1 MVSPDA
7 RTILDQ
13 VGIEVVRAV
22 YAKTLAVRVLP
33 RDYADPVEFSTG
45 TVQLGEVDIWLEQH
59 TKRATEQRQSE
70 RRVSLWIMWIA
81 VATLLVA
88 AATGGFTWWQWNESQ
103 RPKLVT
109 TDARLYI
116 NHAGNPPPELV
127 QLFWRNGERA
137 AFRGAATVFTVSED
151 GNQHEKFGLSEITV
165 DWQNTSTTLLPFGSG
180 YAQIPVDMN
189 KFLGMFLVCAK
200 YYDEANH
207 SYRQAFLFRRGTPF
221 NDHILT
227 RLDELPS
234 KRDACKRASKA
245 A

>member
-1 MVSPDA
+1 MGGSWTRSRPKKLERFGGETPERIHMA
-7 RTILDQ
+7 I
-13 VGIEVVRAV
+13 
-22 YAKTLAVRVLP
+22 AK
-33 RDYADPVEFSTG
+33 
-45 TVQLGEVDIWLEQH
+45 W
-59 TKRATEQRQSE
+59 ATEERQSE
-70 RRVSLWIMWIA
+70 RRVSRWIMLIA

-88 AATGGFTWWQWNESQ
+88 AATGAFTWWQWSESQ

-109 TDARLYI
+109 ADARLYI

-127 QLFWRNGERA
+127 QLFWRNGERP

-165 DWQNTSTTLLPFGSG
+165 DWQSTSTTLVPFGSG

-189 KFLGMFLVCAK
+189 KFLGLLLVCVK

-207 SYRQAFLFRRGTPF
+207 SYRQTFLFRRGAPL

-234 KRDACKRASKA
+234 KGLSLCFRRVN
-245 A
+245 

>member
-1 MVSPDA
+1 MA
-7 RTILDQ
+7 I
-13 VGIEVVRAV
+13 
-22 YAKTLAVRVLP
+22 AK
-33 RDYADPVEFSTG
+33 
-45 TVQLGEVDIWLEQH
+45 W
-59 TKRATEQRQSE
+59 ATEERQSE
-70 RRVSLWIMWIA
+70 RRVSRWIMLIA

-88 AATGGFTWWQWNESQ
+88 AATGAFTWWQWSESQ

-109 TDARLYI
+109 ADARLYI

-127 QLFWRNGERA
+127 QLFWRNGERP

-165 DWQNTSTTLLPFGSG
+165 DWQSTSTTLVPFGSG

-189 KFLGMFLVCAK
+189 KFLGLLLVCVK

-207 SYRQAFLFRRGTPF
+207 SYRQTFLFRRGAPL

-234 KRDACKRASKA
+234 KGLSLCFRRVN
-245 A
+245 